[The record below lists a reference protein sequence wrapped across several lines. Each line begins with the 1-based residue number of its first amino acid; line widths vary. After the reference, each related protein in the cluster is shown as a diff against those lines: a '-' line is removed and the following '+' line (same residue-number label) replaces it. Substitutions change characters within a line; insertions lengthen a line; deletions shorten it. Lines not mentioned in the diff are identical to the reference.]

1 MEPLEIQVD
10 PPIKDRK
17 HNGVVEGKKKGHL
30 WYDADSNES
39 ETSVRIDD
47 TAVRLAGSANDTT
60 QEVTSDTPTIN
71 MYLTFETPL
80 PVPNYHVDGAS
91 DLPPCPDLARYTNPL
106 KWPRLRKGVMVALS
120 CIATCA
126 TAYTAGSYTPP
137 TDLIAAELGTTRVGA
152 LAGLTTFCM
161 GFALAP
167 MVLAPFSEINGRY
180 PVFAVAGVFFTVFQ
194 AVCGAVHNLTGMLVA
209 RFLTGVG
216 GSVFSTMVGG
226 VIADMYE
233 KEDRNTPMALFSGS
247 VLVGTG
253 LGPLCASV
261 MVQRWGDADETW
273 KWIFWHQAIFD
284 FALMIAIAVLFKESR
299 GCVLLS
305 RRARA
310 LNSWYDELEAKGIYG
325 VWVRDGQSNGGMGV
339 LGNIDEEKGTRNS
352 PTRLRRVR
360 WITKEEEQRGSLVS
374 MMSASLL
381 RPFHLLFTEPIL
393 FFFSLWVAFAW
404 AVLYLTFGS
413 VPLVFARQYDFTIQQ
428 GGYVFTAMITGSIVA
443 TTLGIY
449 QEELLKHPSWQHKVD
464 GGSENDSFDSTCAR
478 NGRVWTFVRRY
489 FPAES
494 HESRLYFTCFTSVL
508 LPIGLYMFGFS
519 AQPST
524 HWFVP
529 ALAVGFASMGIFYIY
544 LAVFNYLAD
553 IYQSY
558 ASSALAA
565 QSFCRNVLG
574 GVFPLVSG
582 ALFTNLGEDA
592 AGGLLGAIA
601 TALTVVPWALVFF
614 GERIRARS
622 KFAVVSTSDLF
633 LYPCIKWSAC
643 FLQSYCIG
651 F

>member
-1 MEPLEIQVD
+1 MESLEIEVD
-10 PPIKDRK
+10 PPIRDRK
-17 HNGVVEGKKKGHL
+17 HKDIAAGRDESDLRRKPSSNGS
-30 WYDADSNES
+30 D
-39 ETSVRIDD
+39 TSIQIDD
-47 TAVRLAGSANDTT
+47 TAICPAESANDT
-60 QEVTSDTPTIN
+60 QEVNANTTTTN
-71 MYLTFETPL
+71 VYLTFETPL
-80 PVPNYHVDGAS
+80 PTPNYGVDGTN
-91 DLPPCPDLARYTNPL
+91 DLPPCPDLAGYTDPL
-106 KWPRLRKGVMVALS
+106 KWPRFRKNVMVALS

-126 TAYTAGSYTPP
+126 TAYTAGAYTPP
-137 TDLIAAELGTTRVGA
+137 ADLIAAELGTTRVGA

-194 AVCGAVHNLTGMLVA
+194 AVCGAVHTLAGMLIA

-253 LGPLCASV
+253 LGPLCSSV
-261 MVQRWGDADETW
+261 MVQRWGDAGQTW

-305 RRARA
+305 RKART
-310 LNSWYDELEAKGIYG
+310 LNRWYDELEAKGIYG
-325 VWVRDGQSNGGMGV
+325 VWLSLEQSDGTPSV
-339 LGNIDEEKGTRNS
+339 LGIVDEEKRVPNLT
-352 PTRLRRVR
+352 TRLRRIR
-360 WITKEEEQRGSLVS
+360 WTTKDEEQRGSLAS
-374 MMSASLL
+374 MMSTSLF

-404 AVLYLTFGS
+404 AVLYLMFGS
-413 VPLVFARQYDFTIQQ
+413 VPFVFTRQYGFTIQQ
-428 GGYVFTAMITGSIVA
+428 GGYVFTAMIVASIIA
-443 TTLGIY
+443 TPLGIY
-449 QEELLKHPSWQHKVD
+449 QENLLRHASWQRKVD
-464 GGSENDSFDSTCAR
+464 GDSETDSVEDACAR
-478 NGRVWTFVRRY
+478 NGWFWTLVRRY
-489 FPAES
+489 FPADS
-494 HESRLYFTCFTSVL
+494 HESRLYFTCFMSVL

-524 HWFVP
+524 HWIVP

-574 GVFPLVSG
+574 GVFPLVTR

-601 TALTVVPWALVFF
+601 TALTVVPWVLVFF

-622 KFAVVSTSDLF
+622 KFAVVSFSELF
-633 LYPCIKWSAC
+633 ASLSISNV
-643 FLQSYCIG
+643 LQSLEHG
-651 F
+651 